1 MTLTWVSCE
10 MEKNLQTQ
18 DGLRDTYEAFAIA
31 LHSRIKVLPRNYG
44 LRSSKI
50 SSSVSKL
57 ETVSSCLSGILSR
70 DFLMFAISFQYIL
83 PTDYSLRLITWVL
96 RENVHFSSY
105 TRQLR
110 TVTNWE
116 PKKNTWAETY
126 LQQVSRRLAIKQ
138 HKINLDPWWSYY
150 AISWI
155 QPFSIV
161 HFWFFSANSFFRIK
175 WICSVKR
182 MRILTAVNNIFEK
195 PQHLCLLPLKTFVSL
210 RLENMKLKPFNK
222 CKRGFKE
229 N

>member
-1 MTLTWVSCE
+1 MTFSC
-10 MEKNLQTQ
+10 
-18 DGLRDTYEAFAIA
+18 
-31 LHSRIKVLPRNYG
+31 
-44 LRSSKI
+44 LRSVFNI
-50 SSSVSKL
+50 Y
-57 ETVSSCLSGILSR
+57 
-70 DFLMFAISFQYIL
+70 FQRIIAWGWSHEFVVKMCIFIVHS
-83 PTDYSLRLITWVL
+83 PIK
-96 RENVHFSSY
+96 NVY
-105 TRQLR
+105 KLR
-110 TVTNWE
+110 T
-116 PKKNTWAETY
+116 KKNTWAETY

-155 QPFSIV
+155 QPFFIV
-161 HFWFFSANSFFRIK
+161 HFWFFSANSFFRVK

>member
-1 MTLTWVSCE
+1 

-18 DGLRDTYEAFAIA
+18 DGLRDSYEAFAIA

-57 ETVSSCLSGILSR
+57 ETVSSYLSGILSR

-110 TVTNWE
+110 TFTNWE
-116 PKKNTWAETY
+116 QKKYMSWDLSATS
-126 LQQVSRRLAIKQ
+126 QQKIG
-138 HKINLDPWWSYY
+138 HK
-150 AISWI
+150 A
-155 QPFSIV
+155 
-161 HFWFFSANSFFRIK
+161 
-175 WICSVKR
+175 
-182 MRILTAVNNIFEK
+182 T
-195 PQHLCLLPLKTFVSL
+195 
-210 RLENMKLKPFNK
+210 
-222 CKRGFKE
+222 
-229 N
+229 